1 MRRARWP
8 KPGAALAIAGVA
20 LGVALA
26 FSLSDYYLFLATSAV
41 TTAIV
46 ARSIGLVTGQAGMIT
61 LCQMG
66 FAAIGAYVVTG
77 LTASTGVPFLVQVAL
92 ATLAGVPFGLAVGLP
107 ALRIRGINLAVI
119 TLGFAVALDIFISR
133 QDFPGVQ
140 SGAGVLP
147 PAPFDTPRGYYLF
160 SLACFVLVCAAL
172 GLVSRRRTGASWLA
186 VRHSERAT
194 AALGLSVTVT
204 KLQAFAL
211 SAMVASL
218 GGALIAGQLQL
229 PTPDTFNPLT
239 SLVAFAVAVMF
250 AARYPEGAMLA
261 GAVGVVLQE
270 VFRRLGIPLDYADL
284 FFGVG
289 VVDVLR
295 RGRGGVAEQLR
306 STLAGRGRRARAQD
320 GAELT
325 EVSDDR
331 PRPPARRTTSS
342 SALEIARLTV
352 RYGAVV
358 AVENFELTVPS
369 GAVVALIGPNGAGKS
384 SVIDAVSGFVAY
396 SGTVRVAG
404 QSIDGRTVRS
414 RTRAGLRRTF
424 QRDRTI
430 PDLTVRRYLDLAA
443 GRSLSSGEVRDVL
456 SFVDS
461 VAPYDVIGTLDVG
474 TRRLVEVAGVL
485 AARPVVA
492 LLDEPAAG
500 LAPNESRQLAER
512 VTEIPARFGAGVLL
526 VDHDME
532 YIQAAAPTV
541 TVLDFGRVIAR
552 GPTSEVLKNAAVI
565 AAYLGAEV
573 SAA

>member
-1 MRRARWP
+1 MRHARWP
-8 KPGAALAIAGVA
+8 KAGAALATGGVAVGVA
-20 LGVALA
+20 LG

-41 TTAIV
+41 TAAIV
-46 ARSIGLVTGQAGMIT
+46 ARSVGLVTGQAGMIT

-77 LTASTGVPFLVQVAL
+77 LTASTGIPFLVQVAL
-92 ATLAGVPFGLAVGLP
+92 GTLAGAPFGLAVGLP
-107 ALRIRGINLAVI
+107 ALRIRGINLAVV

-140 SGAGVLP
+140 AGSGVLP
-147 PAPFDTPRGYYLF
+147 SAPFDTARGYYLF

-172 GLVSRRRTGASWLA
+172 GIVSRGRTGAGWLA

-250 AARYPEGAMLA
+250 AARYPEGAILA
-261 GAVGVVLQE
+261 GGIGVVLQE

-295 RGRGGVAEQLR
+295 RGRGGVADQMR
-306 STLAGRGRRARAQD
+306 SALSGKGRRKRAGEEGGLAPMQP
-320 GAELT
+320 G
-325 EVSDDR
+325 R
-331 PRPPARRTTSS
+331 PRPATRQASTRP
-342 SALEIARLTV
+342 ALETAGLTV
-352 RYGAVV
+352 RYGALL
-358 AVENFELTVPS
+358 AVENLDLVVPA
-369 GAVVALIGPNGAGKS
+369 GAIVALIGPNGAGKS
-384 SVIDAVSGFVAY
+384 SVIDAVSGFIPY
-396 SGTVRVAG
+396 TGEVRVAG
-404 QSIDGRTVRS
+404 QAIDGRSARRRA
-414 RTRAGLRRTF
+414 RTGIRRTF
-424 QRDRTI
+424 QQDRTI
-430 PDLTVRRYLDLAA
+430 PDLTVARYLDLAA
-443 GRSLSSGEVRDVL
+443 GRSLSSDEVGDVL
-456 SFVDS
+456 SFVGG
-461 VAPYDVIGTLDVG
+461 VAPRDAIGQLDVG

-485 AARPVVA
+485 AARPIVA

-512 VTEIPARFGAGVLL
+512 VTEIPERFGAAVLL

-532 YIQAAAPTV
+532 YIQVAAPTA
-541 TVLDFGRVIAR
+541 TVMDFGRVIAH
-552 GPTSEVLKNAAVI
+552 GPTAEVLKDAAVI
-565 AAYLGAEV
+565 AAYLGAEA